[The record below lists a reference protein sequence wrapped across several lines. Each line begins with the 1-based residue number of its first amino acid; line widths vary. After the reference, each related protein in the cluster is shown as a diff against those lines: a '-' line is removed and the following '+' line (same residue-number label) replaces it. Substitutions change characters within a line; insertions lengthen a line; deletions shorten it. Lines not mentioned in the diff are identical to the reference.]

1 MVVGDPTGRFDMLGT
16 VAPDGSFVIAR
27 APTGALKLGAGIRHS
42 AEFDLNIEY
51 LPVPASPA
59 PVVGITLGLALSN
72 RAIDVVIRSAVA
84 MPLEGAQVIL
94 VAGKQSPKN
103 LGDLLRGQNAATQ
116 VHLARPVVGEN
127 VPRTVLD
134 KIRPG
139 DLVAHVEHARL
150 GELTVCAVGLNG
162 DLHDPAFVQRLQSHV
177 SQLAIRCE
185 QIGPA
190 TSVVELDVPPQQRFD
205 EREPPPAPPTPPAP
219 PAPPR

>member
-1 MVVGDPTGRFDMLGT
+1 
-16 VAPDGSFVIAR
+16 
-27 APTGALKLGAGIRHS
+27 
-42 AEFDLNIEY
+42 
-51 LPVPASPA
+51 
-59 PVVGITLGLALSN
+59 VGITLGLALSN